1 MKAPLVT
8 LLALAS
14 FAVAAQDFA
23 PAKIVDFQSRTK
35 IDTPAL
41 NRVLGGPSIEAD
53 DYKEITVELNGQLI
67 TARTYAMGGGMIF
80 VNNNATAFAVGRE
93 VEARVKR
100 NELQVKVP
108 ERKGALKFAIQRVE
122 IIKASEPAAPRP

>member
-1 MKAPLVT
+1 MKAPLFT

-23 PAKIVDFQSRTK
+23 PATIVDFQSRTK

-41 NRVLGGPSIEAD
+41 NRVLCGPSLEAE
-53 DYKEITVELNGQLI
+53 DYKEITVELNGQRI
-67 TARTYAMGGGMIF
+67 TARTYKMGGGLIF
-80 VNNNATAFAVGRE
+80 INNNAAAFAVGRE

-100 NELQVKVP
+100 NELQVKIP
-108 ERKGALKFAIQRVE
+108 DRKNEVKFVIQRVE
-122 IIKASEPAAPRP
+122 IIQD

>member
-1 MKAPLVT
+1 MKAPLFT

-23 PAKIVDFQSRTK
+23 PATIVDFQSRTK
-35 IDTPAL
+35 MDTNSL
-41 NRVLGGPSIEAD
+41 NRVLGGPSLEAE

-67 TARTYAMGGGMIF
+67 TARTYKMGGGMIF
-80 VNNNATAFAVGRE
+80 INNNAAAFAVGRE

-100 NELQVKVP
+100 NELQVKIP
-108 ERKGALKFAIQRVE
+108 DRKKELKFVIQRVE
-122 IIKASEPAAPRP
+122 IIQD